1 MNTCILMARIV
12 QAPELR
18 YTQDNQTPVASM
30 IVEFEAGREEDPP
43 MTLKVVG
50 WGNLATDIQQGYQVG
65 DRVILQGSLRMNT
78 IERPE
83 GYKEKRAEFSV
94 SRIYKQDGGF
104 STSVSSSPSTPAA
117 SPRPSNVVPLNYNKA
132 PNPAPVAPS
141 PESVTVPS
149 DFASSDDEPDL
160 DEIPF

>member
-30 IVEFEAGREEDPP
+30 IVEFEGGREEDPP
-43 MTLKVVG
+43 MTLKAVG
-50 WGNLATDIQQGYQVG
+50 WGNLATDIQESYQVG

-78 IERPE
+78 IDRPE
-83 GYKEKRAEFSV
+83 GYKEKRAELSV
-94 SRIYKQDGGF
+94 SRIYKQDGTF
-104 STSVSSSPSTPAA
+104 SPTLTSQSTSEA

-132 PNPAPVAPS
+132 PNPAPVAPP
-141 PESVTVPS
+141 PEPVTVPS
-149 DFASSDDEPDL
+149 GFSSSDNEPDL
-160 DEIPF
+160 DDIPF